1 MARPTPAAGL
11 TAATPASAA
20 ARAWLSARLH
30 DVRHQAGRTAR
41 ALEEDPVHD
50 LRVALRRLRAAC
62 ALFGGRR
69 TRRLERALK
78 RLQDAAGA
86 VRDLHVELQLPDRL
100 PPSAALAARR
110 AEIARALAAA
120 GPALLLELARFNS
133 RVLPRLERALAR
145 LAPKGRLGG
154 HRLRRRLARLLAR
167 AEARRAAAG
176 GLQPV
181 PAHRLRIALK
191 KVRYGAELLL
201 PAFPAELGAL
211 VELLVPLQE
220 GLGRLHDADV
230 HLAQA
235 EARGEAPA
243 PAALRERAA
252 LARKLG
258 RTLAGFARTTRLPAL
273 RARLLALRPANPG
286 TA

>member
-11 TAATPASAA
+11 SAATPAREA

-41 ALEEDPVHD
+41 ALEEEPVHD

-86 VRDLHVELQLPDRL
+86 VRDLHVELPLLDRL
-100 PPSAALAARR
+100 PPGPEVAARR
-110 AEIARALAAA
+110 EEIVRALSTA
-120 GPALLLELARFNS
+120 GPALLVELARFNS

-145 LAPKGRLGG
+145 LAPKGKLGG

-167 AEARRAAAG
+167 AEARREAAD
-176 GLQPV
+176 GLLPL

-211 VELLVPLQE
+211 VALLVPLQDAL
-220 GLGRLHDADV
+220 GLLHDADV
-230 HLAQA
+230 HLE
-235 EARGEAPA
+235 EARARGAPPA
-243 PAALRERAA
+243 AAALRERAA
-252 LARKLG
+252 LARRLA
-258 RTLAGFARTTRLPAL
+258 RTLSGFARTKRLPAL
-273 RARLLALRPANPG
+273 RARLLALRPAP
-286 TA
+286 